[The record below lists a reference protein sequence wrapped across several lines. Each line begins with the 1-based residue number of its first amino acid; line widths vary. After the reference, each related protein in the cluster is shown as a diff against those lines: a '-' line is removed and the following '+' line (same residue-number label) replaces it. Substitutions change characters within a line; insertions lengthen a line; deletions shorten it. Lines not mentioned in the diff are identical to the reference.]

1 MIDTLNTRQRDAVKY
16 IDGPLLVLAGA
27 GSGKTRVITQKISY
41 LIQQCDIT
49 PRHIAAVTFTNK
61 AAREMKSRVSKLLD
75 RQQTRGLV
83 ISTFHTL
90 GLRIIRKERELV
102 NLRANFSI
110 FDSQDSLGIIQDILQ
125 KDNASDPDFAQQAQ
139 RQISNWKNALTDPNH
154 ALLNADNPA
163 DEIIAA
169 IYERYTRHLRAYNA
183 VDFDDLIFL
192 PTLIFRDHSE
202 ALERWQNRIHYL
214 LIDEY
219 QDTNGCQYQLV
230 KQLAGPRG
238 AFTVVGDDDQSIYAW
253 RGAQPKNLQQLQ
265 TDFPRLQVI
274 KLEQNYRS
282 TGRILKAAN
291 QLIANN
297 EHIFEKSLWSE
308 LGYGDP
314 IRAIQ
319 CRDEEHEAQRV
330 VSDLL
335 SHKFQN
341 RTEFHDYA
349 ILYRGNH
356 QSRLLERILREQRIP
371 YFLSG
376 GTSFFEKTEVKDIL
390 SYLRVLA
397 NPDDDAAL
405 LRVINTPKRE
415 IGPSTLEK
423 LASYAQQRNTTLLA
437 ASQELGLEQYLS
449 ERPLNNVRR
458 FTQWL
463 SDISERAKRGDLL
476 SAVNDMI
483 HEIDYDSWLKDTCK
497 DLKSAERRME
507 NVTELVN
514 WVERIL
520 QQDEKPK
527 TLGDVVNHMM
537 LIDILE
543 RQEDDDTSDRVHLMT
558 LHSAKGLEF
567 PHVFVIGM
575 EEDILPHKSSID
587 EDNLEEERRLAY
599 VGITRA
605 QKTLTFTFV
614 SQRRRYG
621 EVIAC
626 EPSRFLSELPQD
638 DITWQGGKH
647 NIDPEEAKNR
657 GKAHLA
663 NLRGML
669 G

>member
-110 FDSQDSLGIIQDILQ
+110 YDSQDSLGLIQDILQ
-125 KDNASDPDFAQQAQ
+125 KDKSSDPDFAQQAQ
-139 RQISNWKNALTDPNH
+139 RQISNWKNTLTDPNH
-154 ALLNADNPA
+154 ALLTADTPT
-163 DEIIAA
+163 DQVIAA

-192 PTLIFRDHSE
+192 PTLIFRDHRE

-253 RGAQPKNLQQLQ
+253 RGAQPKNLHQLQ
-265 TDFPRLQVI
+265 SDFPRLQVI

-314 IRAIQ
+314 IRAVQ

-405 LRVINTPKRE
+405 LRIINTPKRE

-423 LASYAQQRNTTLLA
+423 LASYAQQRNTTLLT

-449 ERPLNNVRR
+449 ERPLNNLRR

-463 SDISERAKRGDLL
+463 SQISERANRGDLL
-476 SAVNDMI
+476 AAIKDMI
-483 HEIDYDSWLKDTCK
+483 HDIDYESWLKDTGK

-520 QQDEKPK
+520 QQDEKQK

-543 RQEDDDTSDRVHLMT
+543 RQEDDDTADRVHLMT

-614 SQRRRYG
+614 TQRRRYG

-638 DITWQGGKH
+638 DITWEGGKH
-647 NIDPEEAKNR
+647 HVDPEEAKNR

-669 G
+669 S

>member
-1 MIDTLNTRQRDAVKY
+1 
-16 IDGPLLVLAGA
+16 
-27 GSGKTRVITQKISY
+27 
-41 LIQQCDIT
+41 
-49 PRHIAAVTFTNK
+49 
-61 AAREMKSRVSKLLD
+61 
-75 RQQTRGLV
+75 
-83 ISTFHTL
+83 
-90 GLRIIRKERELV
+90 
-102 NLRANFSI
+102 LRANFSI
-110 FDSQDSLGIIQDILQ
+110 FDSQDSLGIIHDILQ
-125 KDNASDPDFAQQAQ
+125 KDNTSDPDFAQQAQ
-139 RQISNWKNALTDPNH
+139 RQISHWKNALTDPNR
-154 ALLNADNPA
+154 ALLNADNPT

-192 PTLIFRDHSE
+192 PTLIFQNHRE

-230 KQLAGPRG
+230 KQLAGARG

-330 VSDLL
+330 ISDVL
-335 SHKFQN
+335 SHKFQH

-356 QSRLLERILREQRIP
+356 QSRLLERLLREQRIP

-423 LASYAQQRNTTLLA
+423 LANYAQHRNTTLLA

-449 ERPLNNVRR
+449 ERPLNNLRR

-463 SDISERAKRGDLL
+463 SHISERAKRGDLL
-476 SAVNDMI
+476 SAVKDMI
-483 HEIDYDSWLKDTCK
+483 HEIDYENWLKDTCK
-497 DLKSAERRME
+497 DLKSAERRLE

-520 QQDEKPK
+520 QQDEKEK

-587 EDNLEEERRLAY
+587 DDNLEEERRLAY

-614 SQRRRYG
+614 TQRRRYG

-638 DITWQGGKH
+638 DITWEGGK
-647 NIDPEEAKNR
+647 NKVDPEEAKNR

-669 G
+669 A